1 MSRGKT
7 RIGRAYEDP
16 QDGDGTRVLVD
27 RLWPRGLAKTD
38 AHFDDWAKD
47 VAPSTELRQWY
58 GHEEAKF
65 TEFGRRYRQ
74 ELSSESGQQALQRL
88 RSHDGRRALTLLT
101 AAKDLQHSQA
111 AVLAKLLDEK

>member
-7 RIGRAYEDP
+7 RIGRAYDDP
-16 QDGDGTRVLVD
+16 QDSDGVRVLVD

-58 GHEEAKF
+58 AHEEPKF
-65 TEFGRRYRQ
+65 AEFGRRYRT
-74 ELSSESGQQALQRL
+74 ELDSESGQQALRRL